1 MLDLSSALTTQVA
14 SELGIPAAEGT
25 HAWGQELGI
34 AEWLGPLAPV
44 ALSPFF
50 GLAALSGVAT
60 YGPEWMQQHS
70 VLLQPGSSL
79 NNPILFW
86 TMASLAIFT
95 SLPRMTKVSKPIGL
109 AAEKMEAY
117 SAIII
122 LIVVR
127 MFGSQFQQDSLMDP
141 AQTSH
146 TIIAAGLG
154 SFSLNLL
161 LSLFAA
167 VNIFVINAVKL
178 FAECLVWLTPF
189 PAIDAVVE
197 VANKSVCTG
206 LTGLYCYSPWLASLV
221 NLTMLL
227 ACLFV
232 FAWVYRRL
240 NLYRELIAGPILAW
254 LAPWFFA
261 QKAQTFKAFVEESPV
276 SLARYSRVRIIMV
289 SDREYLVAG
298 SRWCIPFRWR
308 LQPATTQEPWSQRV
322 LSQSLILEDD
332 RGRTCVVVFRKW
344 VCADALYREPQIE
357 TGLGLNG

>member
-1 MLDLSSALTTQVA
+1 MLDLSSTLTTQVA
-14 SELGIPAAEGT
+14 NELGIPSAEAT
-25 HAWGQELGI
+25 QAWGQELGI

-50 GLAALSGVAT
+50 GLATLSGVAT

-70 VLLQPGSSL
+70 ALLQPGSSL

-109 AAEKMEAY
+109 AAEKLEAY

-127 MFGSQFQQDSLMDP
+127 MFGSQFQQDSLLEP
-141 AQTSH
+141 AQASH
-146 TIIAAGLG
+146 MVVAAGLG

-167 VNIFVINAVKL
+167 INVVVINAVKL
-178 FAECLVWLTPF
+178 FAECLVWLIPF
-189 PAIDAVVE
+189 PSIDALVE
-197 VANKSVCTG
+197 AANKTVCAG
-206 LTGLYCYSPWLASLV
+206 LMGLYCYSPWLASLV
-221 NLTMLL
+221 NLVLLL
-227 ACLFV
+227 ACLLV
-232 FAWVYRRL
+232 FGWVYRRV

-261 QKAQTFKAFVEESPV
+261 QKAQTFTAFVEESPA
-276 SLARYSRVRIIMV
+276 SLARYSRVRVTMV
-289 SDREYLVAG
+289 SDREFVVSG

-308 LQPATTQEPWSQRV
+308 LQPAANQENRSQGV
-322 LSQSLILEDD
+322 LSQRLTLEDES
-332 RGRTCVVVFRKW
+332 GRSCVIVFRKW
-344 VCADALYREPQIE
+344 NSADALYCEPQAAIS
-357 TGLGLNG
+357 